1 MNMQNTETNVR
12 RSCRE
17 RCKVNQVALSA
28 VACAICIT
36 LLATPMSAHDGAT
49 GIIKHRMDSMKSLKD
64 ASKTVGN
71 MFKGKTDYDLSS
83 MRSASETFIQHGEVM
98 TDQFPDTQ
106 ESREGHKTEALPAIW
121 DNWDEFTA
129 LAEKFTQDS
138 RAFDAIVAEL
148 QSLPTLDKD
157 SIRTAR
163 TAFFKAAK
171 NCSGCHEQFRAE

>member
-1 MNMQNTETNVR
+1 MNIQNRKTTVKNLYENPYR
-12 RSCRE
+12 ANRG
-17 RCKVNQVALSA
+17 ALLAAVSA
-28 VACAICIT
+28 VCIT
-36 LLATPMSAHDGAT
+36 LLAAPISAHDGAT
-49 GIIKHRMDSMKSLKD
+49 GIIKHRMESMKSLRD

-71 MFKGKTDYDLSS
+71 MFKGKTDYDVST
-83 MRSASETFIQHGEVM
+83 MRSAAETFIQHGEVM
-98 TDQFPDTQ
+98 PDQFPDTT
-106 ESREGHKTEALPAIW
+106 ESREGHKTEALPVIW

-129 LAEKFTQDS
+129 LAEKFTKDS

-148 QSLPTLDKD
+148 QALPTLDKD